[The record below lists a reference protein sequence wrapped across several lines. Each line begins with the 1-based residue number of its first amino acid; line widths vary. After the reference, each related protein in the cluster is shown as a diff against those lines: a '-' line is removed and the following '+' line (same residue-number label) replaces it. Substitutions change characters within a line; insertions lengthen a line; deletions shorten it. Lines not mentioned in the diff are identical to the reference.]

1 MFFIV
6 IDMITNFMIEIY
18 FPEEGVYE
26 KENLIENPVASQNID
41 IKFNTLIEVLDR
53 YIHDNGHELD
63 EDSYTL
69 VIDKETPAFREINTY
84 SILYTHFVNIALD
97 NKNAPGYVLKDYMLR
112 ANKVLKQLADT
123 FIVHKDIYD
132 QKHFSDSAFIGV

>member
-26 KENLIENPVASQNID
+26 KENLVENPIASQNID

-69 VIDKETPAFREINTY
+69 VIDKETQAFREINTY
-84 SILYTHFVNIALD
+84 SILYTHFVNIVSD
-97 NKNAPGYVLKDYMLR
+97 HKNVQGYVLKDYMSR